1 MGIGSN
7 YYVEVAQ
14 QEHEEALR
22 REMAQDAAVD
32 IVNGNSRDSSI
43 KAAEIRIAAQQ
54 EAFSTGAYTE
64 DGAGVVH
71 FNDPSIE
78 SPAIPRGKE
87 SQVKAIAEELL
98 QYFE

>member
-22 REMAQDAAVD
+22 QEMARDAAVD
-32 IVNGNSRDSSI
+32 IVNGNSRSSSI
-43 KAAEIRIAAQQ
+43 EAAEKRIAAQQ

-64 DGAGVVH
+64 SEDGVVY
-71 FNDPSIE
+71 FNDSSIE

-87 SQVKAIAEELL
+87 AQVKAIEEELL
-98 QYFE
+98 EQFD